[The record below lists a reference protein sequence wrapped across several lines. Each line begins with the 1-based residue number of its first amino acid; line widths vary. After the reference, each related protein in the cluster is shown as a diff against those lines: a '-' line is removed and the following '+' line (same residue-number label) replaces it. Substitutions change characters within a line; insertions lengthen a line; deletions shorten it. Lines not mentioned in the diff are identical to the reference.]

1 MTDIIIVGAGW
12 AGCAAA
18 VAAAKQGTRVRLL
31 ERTDMILGTGLA
43 GGILRNNGRL
53 TAALE
58 LEAMGGADLFAA
70 LEPTLRHRNISF
82 PGHDHADLYDIALAP
97 GAVLDC
103 LKRWGVTL
111 RTQTRI
117 TGISMS
123 ADKTSIESVTDSH
136 GNTYAADA
144 FLDATGTA
152 GPTANCAR
160 YGNGCSMCILRC
172 PSFGGRVSLA
182 ALAGVRELEA
192 RRPDGTHGAMSGSC
206 KLMKESLA
214 PDLVRRLNETG
225 VAVIPLP
232 PGLREDHLSLKACQQ
247 YALPEFAENLVLLD
261 SGHAKM
267 MAPFFPLDKLR
278 RIPGL
283 ENARYEDP
291 YAGGKG
297 NSVRFL
303 AMCPRGGDL
312 KVNGPDN
319 LYCAGEKAG
328 PLVGHTEAMV
338 TGTLAGY
345 NCAAAIS
352 GKPPLILPRSLASG
366 EAIAWTGE
374 EMRTPDGLSRKYTF
388 SGGCLFER
396 MKSLGLY
403 RTSAGEIRGE
413 VRALGLE
420 DVFSEPA
427 G

>member
-1 MTDIIIVGAGW
+1 MTDLVIVGAGW

-18 VAAAKQGTRVRLL
+18 VAAAKQGARVKLL

-123 ADKTSIESVTDSH
+123 ADKTSIESVTDGH

-206 KLMKESLA
+206 KLFKESLSPGIVKA
-214 PDLVRRLNETG
+214 LDDNG
-225 VAVIPLP
+225 VVIIPLP
-232 PGLREDHLSLKACQQ
+232 RELMENHLSIKACQQ
-247 YALPEFAENLVLLD
+247 YAINEFAENIILLD
-261 SGHAKM
+261 TGHAKM
-267 MAPFFPLDKLR
+267 MTPYYPLEKLHK
-278 RIPGL
+278 IPGF
-283 ENARYEDP
+283 ECARYEDP

-297 NSVRFL
+297 NSMRYF
-303 AMCPRGGDL
+303 AMCRRSNSL
-312 KVNGPDN
+312 KADQRTN
-319 LYCAGEKAG
+319 LFCAGEKAG
-328 PLVGHTEAMV
+328 LLVGHTEAIV
-338 TGTLAGY
+338 TGVLAGH
-345 NCAAAIS
+345 NMVQFLS
-352 GKPPLILPRSLASG
+352 GRPLLEFPRELAVG
-366 EAIAWTGE
+366 EAIAWVKE
-374 EMRTPDGLSRKYTF
+374 QMETPEGLREKYTF
-388 SGGCLFER
+388 SGSCLFRR
-396 MKSLGLY
+396 MKDLGLY
-403 RTSAGEIRGE
+403 SIDTESIHKKVED
-413 VRALGLE
+413 LGLAGI
-420 DVFSEPA
+420 FSYL
-427 G
+427 

>member
-18 VAAAKQGTRVRLL
+18 VAAAKQGARVKLL
-31 ERTDMILGTGLA
+31 D
-43 GGILRNNGRL
+43 
-53 TAALE
+53 
-58 LEAMGGADLFAA
+58 
-70 LEPTLRHRNISF
+70 RNISF

-206 KLMKESLA
+206 KLMKESL
-214 PDLVRRLNETG
+214 E
-225 VAVIPLP
+225 
-232 PGLREDHLSLKACQQ
+232 PG
-247 YALPEFAENLVLLD
+247 
-261 SGHAKM
+261 
-267 MAPFFPLDKLR
+267 
-278 RIPGL
+278 
-283 ENARYEDP
+283 
-291 YAGGKG
+291 
-297 NSVRFL
+297 
-303 AMCPRGGDL
+303 
-312 KVNGPDN
+312 
-319 LYCAGEKAG
+319 
-328 PLVGHTEAMV
+328 
-338 TGTLAGY
+338 
-345 NCAAAIS
+345 
-352 GKPPLILPRSLASG
+352 IL
-366 EAIAWTGE
+366 
-374 EMRTPDGLSRKYTF
+374 
-388 SGGCLFER
+388 
-396 MKSLGLY
+396 
-403 RTSAGEIRGE
+403 
-413 VRALGLE
+413 
-420 DVFSEPA
+420 
-427 G
+427 